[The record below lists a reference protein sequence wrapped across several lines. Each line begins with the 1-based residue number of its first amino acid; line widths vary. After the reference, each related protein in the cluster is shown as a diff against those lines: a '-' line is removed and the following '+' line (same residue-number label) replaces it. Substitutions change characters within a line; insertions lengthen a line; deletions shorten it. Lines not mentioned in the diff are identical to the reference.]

1 MNFLIDAH
9 IPPKIAEYFVGHDTV
24 HTSALPEGNETKD
37 FVINRLSINEQR
49 IVITK
54 DTDFYYSYLS
64 ARKPYKLVLV
74 KLGNMRIN
82 DIKLYFQLNSI
93 KIISL
98 MENYSFIILEKDHIR
113 VLE

>member
-9 IPPKIAEYFVGHDTV
+9 LPPSITIYFLGHNV
-24 HTSALPEGNETKD
+24 FHTSELPDKNNTKD
-37 FVINRLSINEQR
+37 HIINSLSIQEKR

-64 ARKPYKLVLV
+64 AKKPYKLVLV
-74 KLGNMRIN
+74 KLGNMKIN
-82 DIKLYFQLNSI
+82 ELKQYFQLNAS

-98 MENYSFIILEKDHIR
+98 MENYSFIILEKTAIR
-113 VLE
+113 ILE

>member
-9 IPPKIAEYFVGHDTV
+9 LPPRIAEYFAGHDII

-37 FVINRLSINEQR
+37 FVINTLSIKEQR

-54 DTDFYYSYLS
+54 DIDFYYSYLS
-64 ARKPYKLVLV
+64 TKKPYKLVLV
-74 KLGNMRIN
+74 KLGNMRIS
-82 DIKLYFQLNSI
+82 DIKLYFQLNSN